1 MKKLKNI
8 SVLAMTFVLFFAS
21 FSSLASAEQIDE
33 NMEVIELAKTLEFI
47 FEEAAIKDEL
57 GNVIDLD
64 IDMIEEEFGASPE
77 LDLLIEQ
84 RDAFINQ
91 SNQSKQIQSNRL
103 VAYAAA
109 DRGGDAVDRC
119 IEDKVRS
126 GFADLVSGAF
136 IGAVIDDIFSKNY
149 LSAAQRLIKM
159 GVRGTPIGIAGSLSG
174 MLFSCLWTH
183 GDNPWN

>member
-1 MKKLKNI
+1 MKKLKNL

-33 NMEVIELAKTLEFI
+33 NKEVIELAKTLEFI

-57 GNVIDLD
+57 GNVIDLH
-64 IDMIEEEFGASPE
+64 IDMIEEEFGTSPE

-84 RDAFINQ
+84 RDAFI
-91 SNQSKQIQSNRL
+91 NQSKQIQSNRL

-119 IEDKVRS
+119 IDEKVRT